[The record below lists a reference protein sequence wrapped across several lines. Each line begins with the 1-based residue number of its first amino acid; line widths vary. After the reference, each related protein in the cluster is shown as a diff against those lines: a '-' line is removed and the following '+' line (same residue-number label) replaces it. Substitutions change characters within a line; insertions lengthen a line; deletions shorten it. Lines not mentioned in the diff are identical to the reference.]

1 MRLSLAAAFLF
12 ALGSIGFA
20 GNLAPMSLKE
30 VSLMLRSGYSSDA
43 VEREVA
49 TRHFIGTLDANGE
62 KNLVQAG
69 ASPALVSGLK
79 SGAFAIPTAEVAA
92 VQADPQGCHRW
103 SITGRL

>member
-49 TRHFIGTLDANGE
+49 TRHFIGTLDAN
-62 KNLVQAG
+62 VQAG
-69 ASPALVSGLK
+69 ASPAL
-79 SGAFAIPTAEVAA
+79 
-92 VQADPQGCHRW
+92 
-103 SITGRL
+103 